1 MKTPW
6 RRITG
11 GEEEISVSGAVLRF
25 AVAGLVAVALVGLA
39 SFLLMRRIGTSQATD
54 NAGEVTRLI
63 GQGIVEPN
71 LTDAL
76 VRGQPAAVR
85 RFDRLMASAVLKD
98 PIVRVK
104 LWQGSGRLA
113 YSDESRLNGRRFSLG
128 ADELTTL
135 RDGAPDS
142 EVSDLSKPENKFER
156 NQGELLEA
164 YTRVSAPSGEPLLF
178 ETYQQYSAV
187 TSSGRDLWLAFAPAL
202 VVALILL
209 ELIQL
214 PLASSL
220 ARRVRNAGR
229 ERVRLL
235 EHAVDASDLERR
247 RIAANLHDGAVQ
259 DLSGVAMSLE
269 VAARRME
276 ATDPATAG
284 SLRER
289 AEQTR
294 GSIRSLRSLL
304 VEIYPPSLQEAG
316 LRAALEDLLAP
327 VDARGIETHLVYDSG
342 IELGV
347 EGQALCFRVA
357 QEAVRNVLQHARAG
371 RIEVSL
377 GPADG
382 VVALTVT
389 DDGRGFNPSAIA
401 VGESAPGHIGTTLLR
416 DLARE
421 GGADLAIESTPGRG
435 TIVRLTMPSR

>member
-1 MKTPW
+1 MRSSW
-6 RRITG
+6 RHITG
-11 GEEEISVSGAVLRF
+11 GEGEISVSGAVLRF
-25 AVAGLVAVALVGLA
+25 ALAGLVAVALVGLA
-39 SFLLMRRIGTSQATD
+39 SFLLMRRIGTSQATE

-76 VRGQPAAVR
+76 VRGEPAAVA
-85 RFDRLMASAVLKD
+85 RFDRLISSAVLAD

-113 YSDESRLNGRRFSLG
+113 YSDEPRLIGRRFSLG
-128 ADELTTL
+128 ADELSTL
-135 RDGAPDS
+135 REGAPDS
-142 EVSDLSKPENKFER
+142 EVSDLAAPENRFER
-156 NQGELLEA
+156 TQGKLLEA

-187 TSSGRDLWLAFAPAL
+187 TSSGRSLWLAFAPAL
-202 VVALILL
+202 VAALILL

-235 EHAVDASDLERR
+235 EHAVDASNLERR

-259 DLSGVAMSLE
+259 DLSGVALSLE
-269 VAARRME
+269 VAARRVE
-276 ATDPATAG
+276 AADPTTAG

-294 GSIRSLRSLL
+294 GSVRSLRSLL
-304 VEIYPPSLQEAG
+304 VEIYPPILHEAG

-327 VDARGIETHLVYDSG
+327 LDARGIETRLAYDSG
-342 IELGV
+342 VELGL
-347 EGQALCFRVA
+347 EREALCFRVA
-357 QEAVRNVLQHARAG
+357 QEAVRNTLKHAHAR
-371 RIEVSL
+371 RVEVTL
-377 GPADG
+377 GPAG
-382 VVALTVT
+382 GGVALTIT
-389 DDGRGFNPSAIA
+389 DEGLGFDPSALPE
-401 VGESAPGHIGTTLLR
+401 GERAPGHIGTTLLR

-421 GGADLAIESTPGRG
+421 SGSDLAIESAPGRG
-435 TIVRLTMPSR
+435 TTVRLTMPSR